1 MVISQKRTSSHHFLQ
16 GERSFHPRT
25 STSDSLDLDR
35 DFQRGVCLSI
45 SYDLSC
51 EPVAEMRVLETKR
64 EEGGEEEQGLTKVKT
79 KQVRAVNL
87 RIVSSDDEEEVSDH

>member
-1 MVISQKRTSSHHFLQ
+1 
-16 GERSFHPRT
+16 
-25 STSDSLDLDR
+25 
-35 DFQRGVCLSI
+35 
-45 SYDLSC
+45 
-51 EPVAEMRVLETKR
+51 MRVLETKR